1 MVLLYFCNHCGCPI
15 DLTRLKYYIA
25 TRPHFICA
33 HCHGENETTEELRR
47 ELNIGGKA

>member
-1 MVLLYFCNHCGCPI
+1 MVLLYFCDSCGCPI

-33 HCHGENETTEELRR
+33 NCHGENETTEELRR